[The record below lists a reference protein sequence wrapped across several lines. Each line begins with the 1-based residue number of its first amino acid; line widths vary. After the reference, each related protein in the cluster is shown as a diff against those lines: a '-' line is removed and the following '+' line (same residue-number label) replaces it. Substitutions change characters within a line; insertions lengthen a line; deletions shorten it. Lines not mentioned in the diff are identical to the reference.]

1 MKCQFSEC
9 GQFLHI
15 AALEGRQKPVSRRE
29 LRKQRRQHSSSEGQ
43 DTPQG
48 KRPIRLFLLVSTYR
62 LSNRKTTRSPPW
74 LIHRV
79 KVDLGDRSG
88 FSVSKLPYTLTWTT
102 NDLYVTASQEKLLV
116 YRIKLFALALSDKQA
131 DNQALVLVP
140 RNTIFLPSTARFRE
154 VRFFPAKGAVNA
166 RVLIGS
172 EDPVPKSS
180 KGQNDSPAEVIGL
193 GGVLSPPIG
202 VYLTDA
208 DLGGWIPSSDVA
220 PIIEDVGIGR
230 LDQKVERFDQHDDCD
245 LEPYIF

>member
-15 AALEGRQKPVSRRE
+15 AALEGRQNPVSRRE

-48 KRPIRLFLLVSTYR
+48 KPQIRLFLLVSTYR

-79 KVDLGDRSG
+79 KVDLGDRSD

-116 YRIKLFALALSDKQA
+116 YRIKLFALACSDKQV
-131 DNQALVLVP
+131 NKLALVLVP

-154 VRFFPAKGAVNA
+154 VRFFPAEGAVNA

-172 EDPVPKSS
+172 EDPMPKSS

-202 VYLTDA
+202 VYLTDV

-230 LDQKVERFDQHDDCD
+230 LDQKVERFDRDDDCD